1 MRRIIT
7 TLMSVLM
14 LLPFVAEGS
23 STTRIDSLVNE
34 LDTVINNR
42 SHYFEVK
49 ENRISTLKSS
59 LAEAGDDKKRDR
71 KSVV

>member
-1 MRRIIT
+1 
-7 TLMSVLM
+7 MSVLM

-49 ENRISTLKSS
+49 ENRISTLKSI
-59 LAEAGDDKKRDR
+59 AVR
-71 KSVV
+71 